1 MCTSSSFFQ
10 KIILN
15 KSYFLEN
22 IFWTP
27 IQKLLTLLDAV
38 KQKPLIPLQALQL
51 SWLIQVDWPCTAD
64 PMSGPWWTTKID
76 NSKGKKKVT
85 QK

>member
-1 MCTSSSFFQ
+1 MSTSSSFSQ

-15 KSYFLEN
+15 KSYFSEN
-22 IFWTP
+22 TFWTP
-27 IQKLLTLLDAV
+27 IQKWLTLLDVV
-38 KQKPLIPLQALQL
+38 KQKPLIPLQELQL
-51 SWLIQVDWPCTAD
+51 PWLIQADWLCTAD
-64 PMSGPWWTTKID
+64 PMSDPWWTTKID